1 MDALNKHIIIRMELN
16 FSPPA
21 RLINFLQQS
30 PAGNAFYEGYESDV
44 ASLEPL
50 FNLLRYFILP
60 NLLNQT
66 HQNYTCFIQYNW
78 DIHPFL
84 LKFFE
89 SFGRPPA
96 HIRFIASRG
105 GGMKGALKNYIDT
118 GSFDEEDSLM
128 FVKWEPHF
136 VYGLNLIDYLQ
147 HFETPDSTKVILFD
161 NGYLYN
167 GTTHQIVKQTL
178 PIFNGMVYLCTPKE
192 HKRYFRVYEQF
203 FLFHYSSFSQF
214 PCITT
219 QEVPYLFLT
228 GEKDF
233 KNLDT
238 LNPILNN
245 QLSQFIKSV

>member
-1 MDALNKHIIIRMELN
+1 
-16 FSPPA
+16 
-21 RLINFLQQS
+21 
-30 PAGNAFYEGYESDV
+30 
-44 ASLEPL
+44 
-50 FNLLRYFILP
+50 
-60 NLLNQT
+60 
-66 HQNYTCFIQYNW
+66 
-78 DIHPFL
+78 
-84 LKFFE
+84 
-89 SFGRPPA
+89 
-96 HIRFIASRG
+96 
-105 GGMKGALKNYIDT
+105 
-118 GSFDEEDSLM
+118 
-128 FVKWEPHF
+128 
-136 VYGLNLIDYLQ
+136 
-147 HFETPDSTKVILFD
+147 
-161 NGYLYN
+161 
-167 GTTHQIVKQTL
+167 QIVKQTL